1 MHFYHHHHHYYHCYY
16 FFYYYYYHFFLGGC
30 RFKKTFQKT
39 TVVKDN
45 VKVNILFFSFFFLS
59 DVRTLFSGISP
70 VKNMKSYKREL

>member
-45 VKVNILFFSFFFLS
+45 VKVNILFFSFFFCLKC
-59 DVRTLFSGISP
+59 VLCFLALVLLKT
-70 VKNMKSYKREL
+70 